1 MGQPSPTVENLT
13 RSHTLPAL
21 HSTTAPTPA
30 APRYGPPDASL
41 APRYTGI
48 KTFARCPHVSEPD
61 GVDVAVVGVPFDTAT
76 GRPVDHLTEAHHS
89 LRDAEL
95 AIERL
100 GYEPGRLLLAFEDFD
115 LGTLL
120 VSEAPMERI
129 DPKVEELLAPLRAH
143 PLLLDAIEAYFE
155 HEMDITRTAQALCL
169 HPNTLRYRLGRLEQL
184 LDLSLKQPSAIA
196 ALYIAMMARERSPR

>member
-1 MGQPSPTVENLT
+1 MSAEGGDATVGRNHQQPAGCGDTVDAARHLPRGVDGRGQGSPPGAQRNSVY
-13 RSHTLPAL
+13 
-21 HSTTAPTPA
+21 AP
-30 APRYGPPDASL
+30 APRA
-41 APRYTGI
+41 
-48 KTFARCPHVSEPD
+48 
-61 GVDVAVVGVPFDTAT
+61 DV
-76 GRPVDHLTEAHHS
+76 
-89 LRDAEL
+89 RDAASRTGL
-95 AIERL
+95 LPVPSTRAAKFL
-100 GYEPGRLLLAFEDFD
+100 SEPGRRLLASEDFD

-196 ALYIAMMARERSPR
+196 ALYIAMMAGDRSPR

>member
-1 MGQPSPTVENLT
+1 MVEAGAAYLLT
-13 RSHTLPAL
+13 AAGRRRSARAAGMRSCTPPRRRW
-21 HSTTAPTPA
+21 TTSA
-30 APRYGPPDASL
+30 AASRRGGRGPRD
-41 APRYTGI
+41 
-48 KTFARCPHVSEPD
+48 
-61 GVDVAVVGVPFDTAT
+61 
-76 GRPVDHLTEAHHS
+76 EADDS

-100 GYEPGRLLLAFEDFD
+100 GYEPGRRLLAFEDFD

>member
-1 MGQPSPTVENLT
+1 MLARERVQRRDRAGSSVDADAVCDALERALVGAGAAYLLTSRGPETV
-13 RSHTLPAL
+13 AL
-21 HSTTAPTPA
+21 VQCGDAELHA
-30 APRYGPPDASL
+30 AL
-41 APRYTGI
+41 APLLDDER
-48 KTFARCPHVSEPD
+48 PLQ
-61 GVDVAVVGVPFDTAT
+61 VGT

-100 GYEPGRLLLAFEDFD
+100 GYEPGRRLLAFEDFD

-129 DPKVEELLAPLRAH
+129 DPKIEEVLAPLRAH

-155 HEMDITRTAQALCL
+155 HEMDITRAAQALCL

-184 LDLSLKQPSAIA
+184 LGLSLKQPSAIA
-196 ALYIAMMARERSPR
+196 ALYIAMMAGDRAPE